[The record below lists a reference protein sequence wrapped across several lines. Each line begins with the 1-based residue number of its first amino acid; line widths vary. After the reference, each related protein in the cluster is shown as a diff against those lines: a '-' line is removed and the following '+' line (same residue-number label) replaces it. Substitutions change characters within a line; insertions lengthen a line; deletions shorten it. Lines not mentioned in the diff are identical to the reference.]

1 MAHDDR
7 PGDDP
12 KPKRRGKAPIITLE
26 AEDVTPSPATD
37 SPAAGGPT
45 GDAPGPDVPAMASE
59 AAVQSTDDNAAT
71 VEPASAA
78 AETAAPA
85 DPTEPTVSEAPPAEP
100 VLADTMTPPAETAG
114 LDPVAAP
121 VDPPPPPPP
130 PADEPAPASG
140 GFGRLV
146 AAGIVGALL
155 TGGLGFGAVW
165 TGLLPMAS
173 GNGATTDE
181 RIGALEAQLRQVAS
195 RPAGAPASAPDL
207 TPLTRRIESL
217 DAARAALEGRLAAL
231 EQRPAPAGGDA
242 APGNPAPPVDL
253 APLRSEI
260 DGLKAE
266 MARLAARPAETP
278 TAPSVSPADID
289 ARIASALTTARE
301 AAERRIADLDAQIR
315 AARGALAE
323 LTPKVSSLET
333 ARGEAGDAG
342 RRAALVVSLGALRA
356 AIERGQSFAAE
367 LRAAAAL
374 GLPAEAVSALQPQ
387 AERGLPT
394 LAALTQRFT
403 AIAPDLLKAAAPA
416 SSDGSLLDRLTA
428 TAQSL
433 VRVRPVGEAAGD
445 DVPTV
450 VARIEARLRRGDLG
464 GALADLDKLPER
476 VKTSASAWAAEA
488 RARLGADTTLRRLS
502 AEAATAM
509 GGG

>member
-26 AEDVTPSPATD
+26 AEDVTPQPETD
-37 SPAAGGPT
+37 SPAAETTVGETPGL
-45 GDAPGPDVPAMASE
+45 DAPATTSGEAAPSTVVDVAAVEPVSTEGETAVPPDAAEPQASNVPAA
-59 AAVQSTDDNAAT
+59 
-71 VEPASAA
+71 EPS
-78 AETAAPA
+78 
-85 DPTEPTVSEAPPAEP
+85 PTEST
-100 VLADTMTPPAETAG
+100 TPPDEAAG

-121 VDPPPPPPP
+121 AEPLPPPPLPT
-130 PADEPAPASG
+130 AEPAPASG

-146 AAGIVGALL
+146 AAGVVGALL
-155 TGGLGFGAVW
+155 TGGLGFGAVS
-165 TGLLPMAS
+165 TGLLPLPAGS
-173 GNGATTDE
+173 RAANDE

-195 RPAGAPASAPDL
+195 RPTGAPAAAPDL
-207 TPLTRRIESL
+207 APLTRRIESL

-231 EQRPAPAGGDA
+231 EQRPAPAGASA
-242 APGNPAPPVDL
+242 APGNPAPAVDL
-253 APLRSEI
+253 TPLRSEI
-260 DGLKAE
+260 DALKAE
-266 MARLAARPAETP
+266 IARLATRPAETP
-278 TAPSVSPADID
+278 AAPSVSPADID
-289 ARIASALTTARE
+289 ARIASAVTAARE

-315 AARGALAE
+315 AARGSLAE
-323 LTPKVSSLET
+323 LTPKISSLET
-333 ARGEAGDAG
+333 ARGQAGDAG

-374 GLPAEAVSALQPQ
+374 GLPAEAVSTLEPQ

-394 LAALTQRFT
+394 IAALTQRFT
-403 AIAPDLLKAAAPA
+403 ALAPDLLKAAAPA
-416 SSDGSLLDRLTA
+416 TSDGSLLDRLTA
-428 TAQSL
+428 SAQSL

-450 VARIEARLRRGDLG
+450 VARIEAKLRRADLA

-476 VKTSASAWAAEA
+476 VKTSATAWAAEA